1 MLDKNEKD
9 IACHEHCYDE
19 EDRKKE
25 SAVNMNIVI
34 LNKSHS
40 MVSECL
46 LELEVFVDKEIVKTE
61 KEKEMNSSS
70 LRMIIW
76 NYWSNRRY
84 PLSISLK
91 WP

>member
-1 MLDKNEKD
+1 MLDKKEKD
-9 IACHEHCYDE
+9 IACHEHCYDK

-46 LELEVFVDKEIVKTE
+46 LELDVLVEKEIVKTE
-61 KEKEMNSSS
+61 KGKNEF
-70 LRMIIW
+70 IIPK
-76 NYWSNRRY
+76 NDH
-84 PLSISLK
+84 LELLEQ
-91 WP
+91 

>member
-46 LELEVFVDKEIVKTE
+46 LELDVFVDKEIVKTE
-61 KEKEMNSSS
+61 KGK
-70 LRMIIW
+70 
-76 NYWSNRRY
+76 
-84 PLSISLK
+84 K
-91 WP
+91 